1 MPAAAAAVIF
11 YSDHDVTMQKK
22 VERETS
28 KISQLNQRRS
38 TISYES
44 EIPPM
49 LYGAEKNGKIVQ

>member
-1 MPAAAAAVIF
+1 
-11 YSDHDVTMQKK
+11 MQKK
-22 VERETS
+22 VEREMS

-49 LYGAEKNGKIVQ
+49 LHSEVIMER